1 MNLTNYRSHNL
12 TGEFP
17 PVFPLITRPTR
28 ITFHCAAVVDKT
40 FRSSLNL
47 ISELLFTGVSGSSRN
62 FVIHYEQ
69 KESASKA
76 NARGRA

>member
-28 ITFHCAAVVDKT
+28 ITFHCATLVDKT
-40 FRSSLNL
+40 FQNSLNL
-47 ISELLFTGVSGSSRN
+47 ISELLFTGVSCN

-69 KESASKA
+69 KEPASKA